1 MKVGLF
7 SWVNSG
13 RQFQVCVV
21 QFMAWQALGWL
32 LIKTKAATDVSSVK
46 IYLNTEKLSLEFVCG
61 S

>member
-13 RQFQVCVV
+13 RHFQVCVV